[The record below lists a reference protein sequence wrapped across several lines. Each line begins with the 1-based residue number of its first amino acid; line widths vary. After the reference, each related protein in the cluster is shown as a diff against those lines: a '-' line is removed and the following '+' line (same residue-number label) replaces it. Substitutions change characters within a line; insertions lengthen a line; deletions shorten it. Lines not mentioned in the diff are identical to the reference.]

1 MSKDYVLDTPGR
13 SGPRGSGAAFSVIR
27 FREGDG
33 PTAERWRTGR
43 RRDRRGRTMGG
54 VSRER
59 TGPRDLTVVAVPFY
73 FASMALEYVWLRRRA
88 GRQGPSAGDYERRDT
103 VASLAMGVG
112 SLLAP
117 LVLPK
122 LLRPFTP
129 GRGRHGKLLLGT
141 ALGAA
146 AVTTAA
152 DAVARR
158 AREPMSRPDR
168 ETDGPSV
175 SVEPAEDHGETSRRR
190 TVVGRRAR
198 QIASVGGVTAVVA
211 GGVAVTTTWAW
222 RTTPDRFWRHRVLP
236 ASGTGPLSVLL
247 AIAGWDFIYYW
258 NHRFMHESRYM
269 WALHVVHHS
278 SEHYNLSTA
287 LRQPVA
293 DVFGTTL
300 PYGTLCLTGI
310 RPELIT
316 TARGVNL
323 LYQFWIHTET
333 IGRLG
338 PAETAF
344 NTPSH
349 HRVHHGSNGRYLDR
363 NHGSI
368 LIIWD
373 RLFGTFERE
382 DERVVY
388 GLTKNINSFNAGRI
402 ISHEYAAMLRDVAH
416 SSSWRERLS
425 YVLRGPGWA
434 TRHRAEVETAAGA
447 LEDGVM
453 ARGFGPGV
461 ALAGA

>member
-1 MSKDYVLDTPGR
+1 
-13 SGPRGSGAAFSVIR
+13 
-27 FREGDG
+27 
-33 PTAERWRTGR
+33 
-43 RRDRRGRTMGG
+43 MGK
-54 VSRER
+54 ER

-73 FASMALEYVWLRRRA
+73 FASMAAEYAWLRRRA
-88 GRQGPSAGDYERRDT
+88 ARQGPSAGDYERRDT
-103 VASLAMGVG
+103 LASLAMGVG

-129 GRGRHGKLLLGT
+129 GKGRYGRALLAT

-152 DAVARR
+152 DAVVRGVAETEAPTDPETSRGLASIQSSVEIPRNIGPTRGATLRRR
-158 AREPMSRPDR
+158 ARR
-168 ETDGPSV
+168 
-175 SVEPAEDHGETSRRR
+175 
-190 TVVGRRAR
+190 
-198 QIASVGGVTAVVA
+198 IASVGGVAAVVA
-211 GGVAVTTTWAW
+211 GGVAITTTWAAN
-222 RTTPDRFWRHRVLP
+222 TTPDRFWRHRLLAAP
-236 ASGTGPLSVLL
+236 GTGPLAVLL

-258 NHRFMHESRYM
+258 NHRLMHESRYM

-293 DVFGTTL
+293 DVLGTTL
-300 PYGTLCLTGI
+300 PYGALCLTGI
-310 RPELIT
+310 APELIT

-338 PAETAF
+338 PAETAL

-349 HRVHHGSNGRYLDR
+349 HRVHHGSNARYLDR

-373 RLFGTFERE
+373 RLFGTFEPE

-388 GLTKNINSFNAGRI
+388 GLTKNINTFNAGRI
-402 ISHEYAAMLRDVAH
+402 ISHEYAAMLRDVAN
-416 SSSWRERLS
+416 SSSWGERLS

-434 TRHRAEVETAAGA
+434 TRHRAETDPAVGA
-447 LEDGVM
+447 EEDASRRVSD
-453 ARGFGPGV
+453 RGS